1 MNEDEARAEERYRAE
16 NVEVTRRLAE
26 AAQRAG
32 VQRFLFVSSIKV
44 NGEGGT
50 KTIRADDAPMPS
62 DAYARSKCE
71 AEALLR
77 RLTATGDMK
86 HIIFRPPL
94 MYGPG
99 VKANMYALLR
109 WVDRRRPWPFG
120 AMENGRSLLF
130 VGNMADAIVTAL
142 AGPRA
147 VQKTY
152 LLADG
157 PPVSTSDILRA
168 VAVAMEQPILMAPL
182 SGKLAGRLLALAG
195 RQDLRRRLF
204 GSLVVDGA
212 PFCEDTGW
220 TPPSSLA
227 DGLKALDTLGYADPK
242 RVAIEGWSFGGF
254 MSAYALTHSDM
265 FKVGIAGAGVMDWQL
280 YDTIYTERYM
290 GTPQKNAAGYKAGSV
305 VAGAAKLNG
314 NLLIVHGMMD
324 DNVHVQ
330 NSMQLIYALQKAG
343 KKFDMMLYPSPSSR
357 HGIGDPDLSKHN
369 RELRLKYLVEKL

>member
-1 MNEDEARAEERYRAE
+1 MKRVLVTGATGFVGRALLERLRQEECEVVAAVRTVGTLQPRDGLTEVAVGDLTLFDDWASLLQGVDAIVHLAARVHQMNEDEAQAEERYRLA
-16 NVEVTRRLAE
+16 NVEVTRQLAD
-26 AAQRAG
+26 AAQQAG
-32 VQRFLFVSSIKV
+32 VKCFLFVSSIKV

-50 KTIRADDAPMPS
+50 NTIRADDAPMPS

-120 AMENGRSLLF
+120 TMENKRSLLF

-142 AGPRA
+142 RDPRA
-147 VQKTY
+147 LQKTY

-157 PPVSTSDILRA
+157 PAVSTSDILRA
-168 VAVAMEQPILMAPL
+168 VAVAMEQPIWMAPL
-182 SGKLAGRLLALAG
+182 SGRLAGRLLALAG

-212 PFCEDTGW
+212 PFCADTGW
-220 TPPSSLA
+220 TPPRSLA
-227 DGLKALDTLGYADPK
+227 DGLKAT
-242 RVAIEGWSFGGF
+242 VAWYREEG
-254 MSAYALTHSDM
+254 H
-265 FKVGIAGAGVMDWQL
+265 
-280 YDTIYTERYM
+280 R
-290 GTPQKNAAGYKAGSV
+290 
-305 VAGAAKLNG
+305 
-314 NLLIVHGMMD
+314 
-324 DNVHVQ
+324 
-330 NSMQLIYALQKAG
+330 
-343 KKFDMMLYPSPSSR
+343 
-357 HGIGDPDLSKHN
+357 
-369 RELRLKYLVEKL
+369 

>member
-1 MNEDEARAEERYRAE
+1 MNEDEAQAEERYRAE

-32 VQRFLFVSSIKV
+32 VQRFLFLSSIKV

-62 DAYARSKCE
+62 DAYARSKYE

-77 RLTATGDMK
+77 HLTATGDMK

-142 AGPRA
+142 AAPRA

-227 DGLKALDTLGYADPK
+227 DGLKAT
-242 RVAIEGWSFGGF
+242 VAWYREEG
-254 MSAYALTHSDM
+254 H
-265 FKVGIAGAGVMDWQL
+265 
-280 YDTIYTERYM
+280 R
-290 GTPQKNAAGYKAGSV
+290 
-305 VAGAAKLNG
+305 
-314 NLLIVHGMMD
+314 
-324 DNVHVQ
+324 
-330 NSMQLIYALQKAG
+330 
-343 KKFDMMLYPSPSSR
+343 
-357 HGIGDPDLSKHN
+357 
-369 RELRLKYLVEKL
+369 

>member
-1 MNEDEARAEERYRAE
+1 MKRVLVTGATGFVGRALLERLRQEECEVVAAVRAVGTLQPRDGLTEVAVGDLTLFDDWASLLQGIDTIVHLAARVHQMNEDEAQAEERYRLA
-16 NVEVTRRLAE
+16 NVEVTRRLAD
-26 AAQRAG
+26 AAQQAG
-32 VQRFLFVSSIKV
+32 VKCFLFVSSIKV

-50 KTIRADDAPMPS
+50 NTIRADDAPMPS

-120 AMENGRSLLF
+120 TMENKRSLLF

-142 AGPRA
+142 RDPRA
-147 VQKTY
+147 LQKTY

-157 PPVSTSDILRA
+157 PAVSTSDILRA
-168 VAVAMEQPILMAPL
+168 VAVAMEQPIWMAPL
-182 SGKLAGRLLALAG
+182 SGRLAGRLLALAG

-212 PFCEDTGW
+212 PFCADTGW
-220 TPPSSLA
+220 TPPRSLA
-227 DGLKALDTLGYADPK
+227 DGLKAT
-242 RVAIEGWSFGGF
+242 VAWYREEG
-254 MSAYALTHSDM
+254 H
-265 FKVGIAGAGVMDWQL
+265 
-280 YDTIYTERYM
+280 R
-290 GTPQKNAAGYKAGSV
+290 
-305 VAGAAKLNG
+305 
-314 NLLIVHGMMD
+314 
-324 DNVHVQ
+324 
-330 NSMQLIYALQKAG
+330 
-343 KKFDMMLYPSPSSR
+343 
-357 HGIGDPDLSKHN
+357 
-369 RELRLKYLVEKL
+369 

>member
-1 MNEDEARAEERYRAE
+1 MKRVLVTGASGFVGRALLERLRQEECEVVAAVRAVGTLQPRDGLTEVAVGDLTLFDDWASLLQGIDTIVHLAARVHQMNEDEAQAEERYRLA
-16 NVEVTRRLAE
+16 NVEVTRRLAD
-26 AAQRAG
+26 AAQQAG
-32 VQRFLFVSSIKV
+32 VKCFLFVSSIKV

-50 KTIRADDAPMPS
+50 NTIRADDAPMPS

-120 AMENGRSLLF
+120 AMENRRSLLF

-142 AGPRA
+142 RDPRA
-147 VQKTY
+147 LQKTY

-157 PPVSTSDILRA
+157 PAVSTSDILRA
-168 VAVAMEQPILMAPL
+168 VAVAMEQPIWMAPL
-182 SGKLAGRLLALAG
+182 SGRLAGRLLALAG

-212 PFCEDTGW
+212 PFCADTGW
-220 TPPSSLA
+220 TPPRSLA
-227 DGLKALDTLGYADPK
+227 DGLKAT
-242 RVAIEGWSFGGF
+242 VAWYREEG
-254 MSAYALTHSDM
+254 H
-265 FKVGIAGAGVMDWQL
+265 
-280 YDTIYTERYM
+280 R
-290 GTPQKNAAGYKAGSV
+290 
-305 VAGAAKLNG
+305 
-314 NLLIVHGMMD
+314 
-324 DNVHVQ
+324 
-330 NSMQLIYALQKAG
+330 
-343 KKFDMMLYPSPSSR
+343 
-357 HGIGDPDLSKHN
+357 
-369 RELRLKYLVEKL
+369 